1 MENTNADD
9 RVERLRQTL
18 LFTNKLWLP
27 RSDQPFSPRVKR
39 ILSQIRRENLVIC
52 KENTVPLINK
62 CVLITF
68 LLDNIFTLFGEVTS
82 WSLFAVKGVRTFNRC
97 VPLVIADFKS
107 SFDLGRNSRNEPAIF
122 GSGRSMTILERT
134 AETEPT
140 YSLRGTG
147 PFPAF
152 IYLIFLIIY
161 IKRLR

>member
-1 MENTNADD
+1 MENTNADV

-27 RSDQPFSPRVKR
+27 RSDQSFSIQVKR
-39 ILSQIRRENLVIC
+39 ILSQIRRENLEIC

-68 LLDNIFTLFGEVTS
+68 LLNHIFTLFGEVTS

-97 VPLVIADFKS
+97 YPLFIADFKS
-107 SFDLGRNSRNEPAIF
+107 SLISGRNSGNEPAIF
-122 GSGRSMTILERT
+122 GSGRSMTTLERT

-140 YSLRGTG
+140 YSLMGTG